1 MIDPCKV
8 PWGNKMLF
16 SSPIAI
22 QKMYDISKN

>member
-8 PWGNKMLF
+8 PWGNMLF

-22 QKMYDISKN
+22 QKMDEISKN